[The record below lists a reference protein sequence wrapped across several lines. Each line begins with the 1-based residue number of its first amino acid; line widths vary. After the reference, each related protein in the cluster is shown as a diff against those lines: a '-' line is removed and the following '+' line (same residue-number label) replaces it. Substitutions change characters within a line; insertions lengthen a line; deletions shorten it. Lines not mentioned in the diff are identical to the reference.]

1 MSRYFSRNRPRAEYD
16 DWYPMIPDLSVPDHE
31 PTDTGLINLNGE
43 TIWRAPNPIGFGRDD
58 EW

>member
-1 MSRYFSRNRPRAEYD
+1 
-16 DWYPMIPDLSVPDHE
+16 MIPDLSVPDHE